1 MDLPMKR
8 RLLQVMLAAALG
20 GMTCLATAGESARR
34 TVIPV
39 DRIVAVVN
47 DEVITRIDLD
57 DAVRAAT
64 QSLKRQG
71 TVAPD
76 VARLERQV
84 LERMISQRVQAQ
96 FARDTGIRI
105 DDNQLERALDRI
117 ATENKLTL
125 SNLRAALE
133 KDGVAF
139 SRFREEV
146 RQEMVVARL
155 REREVDSKITVT
167 EGEIDAFLQTQETA
181 SGQNDEY
188 NIAHIL
194 VRVPEQASPEQ
205 IRARLARAEEALAT
219 IRKGGDFGQ
228 TSATYSDAPEA
239 LQGGALG
246 WREAAR
252 LPALFLDAVKSMRI
266 GDVSP
271 ILRSANGFH
280 ILRLLDVR
288 GTAKVIVPQARVR
301 HILIRT
307 NEILSETEAR
317 ARLIGLRE
325 RIENGTEFAEI
336 ARLHSQDGSASR
348 GGELGWV
355 SPGETVPDFERT
367 VNQLKIGE
375 LSQPVKTEFGWHL
388 IQVLERRSED
398 MSKERQRLAARQAL
412 RNRKS
417 DEAYEEFVRQL
428 RDKAF
433 VDLRLEQR

>member
-1 MDLPMKR
+1 MKR
-8 RLLQVMLAAALG
+8 RLLQIVLAATLG
-20 GMTCLATAGESARR
+20 GLTCVANAGESARR

-57 DAVRAAT
+57 DALRSAM

-84 LERMISQRVQAQ
+84 LERMIGLRVQAQ

-105 DDNQLERALDRI
+105 DDNQLERAIERI
-117 ATENKLTL
+117 ASENKLTR
-125 SNLRAALE
+125 SDLRAALE

-139 SRFREEV
+139 SRFREEI
-146 RQEMVVARL
+146 RQEMAVARL
-155 REREVDSKITVT
+155 REREVDSRITVT
-167 EGEIDAFLQTQETA
+167 EGEIDAFLQTQEAA

-205 IRARLARAEEALAT
+205 IRARLARAEEAIAM

-280 ILRLLDVR
+280 IIKLMDVR

-325 RIENGTEFAEI
+325 RIENGTDFGEI
-336 ARLHSQDGSASR
+336 ARLHSQDGSASK